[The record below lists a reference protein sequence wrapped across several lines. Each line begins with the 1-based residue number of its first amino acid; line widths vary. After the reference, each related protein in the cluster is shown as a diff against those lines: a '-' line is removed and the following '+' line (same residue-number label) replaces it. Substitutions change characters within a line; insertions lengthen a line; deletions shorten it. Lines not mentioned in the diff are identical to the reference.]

1 MKKLTTKSEYIGQ
14 TLIKNIAHRVFFIF
28 RIVLAIFEWLCFH
41 TKEWWKWLLFCV
53 KKNVTS
59 LWNSCTTR
67 HLYVPPAPKG
77 PQSGGGNIYWCP
89 FLCFCS
95 MNCSYLYFSMLIIN
109 IMFWADIRVPPKI
122 SLNVNLIKVLLEEAF
137 PEKNIT
143 DRLAEMITRNSERYL
158 SNKLH
163 LAKSVSVLTAFH
175 AACDDFFSWNWAH
188 L

>member
-1 MKKLTTKSEYIGQ
+1 
-14 TLIKNIAHRVFFIF
+14 
-28 RIVLAIFEWLCFH
+28 
-41 TKEWWKWLLFCV
+41 
-53 KKNVTS
+53 
-59 LWNSCTTR
+59 
-67 HLYVPPAPKG
+67 
-77 PQSGGGNIYWCP
+77 
-89 FLCFCS
+89 

-175 AACDDFFSWNWAH
+175 AACDDFFS
-188 L
+188 